1 MPDIK
6 PISEKEIDELDRYRA
21 VYTLFSKLRASEA
34 RADKEGWI
42 SADDVENGIKTITA
56 ENSPRDAH
64 DVQMKA
70 AKAAAHRRKSFAKRN
85 SMFCRKTADTEYC
98 IKISNTDIIIC
109 KVIRKV
115 RDIIWNRI
123 IMKKI

>member
-34 RADKEGWI
+34 RADKEEWV
-42 SADDVENGIKTITA
+42 SADDVENGIKTTV
-56 ENSPRDAH
+56 E
-64 DVQMKA
+64 
-70 AKAAAHRRKSFAKRN
+70 
-85 SMFCRKTADTEYC
+85 TADTEYC

-123 IMKKI
+123 IMKKRI